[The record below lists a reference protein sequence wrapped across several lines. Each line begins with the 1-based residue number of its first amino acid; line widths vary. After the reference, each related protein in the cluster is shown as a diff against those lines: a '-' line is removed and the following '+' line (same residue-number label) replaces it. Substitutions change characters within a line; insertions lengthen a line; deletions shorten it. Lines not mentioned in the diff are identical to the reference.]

1 MLPTPTL
8 RLAYV
13 GGFTMHTKPL
23 GSSPKPLPIL
33 SYSFTSAPSPKCTY
47 KSCGDTRLV
56 RPVNYKA
63 VTNN

>member
-1 MLPTPTL
+1 
-8 RLAYV
+8 
-13 GGFTMHTKPL
+13 MHTEPL
-23 GSSPKPLPIL
+23 GLSPKPLPIL

-63 VTNN
+63 ITNN